1 MHVFPLDWPRGD
13 ELCSENRR
21 EHVEAF
27 VRWFFDEK
35 FESQLRPLAEGFK
48 SVLGGSN
55 LLKELV
61 TAPQLEQFLCGV
73 EAPMDLRQL
82 RQSARFLG
90 FDQGFEE
97 LFWSVL
103 EELDAEQRRRFAVFV
118 SACGRRP
125 PEGWHKFD
133 LQVQRNGEGDER
145 LPTAYTCF
153 TLLLLPRYSSAQ
165 VMRARLLAAIN
176 ETEGFGLS

>member
-1 MHVFPLDWPRGD
+1 M
-13 ELCSENRR
+13 E
-21 EHVEAF
+21 
-27 VRWFFDEK
+27 
-35 FESQLRPLAEGFK
+35 
-48 SVLGGSN
+48 
-55 LLKELV
+55 
-61 TAPQLEQFLCGV
+61 
-73 EAPMDLRQL
+73 
-82 RQSARFLG
+82 
-90 FDQGFEE
+90 
-97 LFWSVL
+97 
-103 EELDAEQRRRFAVFV
+103 
-118 SACGRRP
+118 RP